1 MRTTARSAW
10 SEERKRKR
18 ECVFWREF
26 TGREDEELLQKC
38 ACIQK
43 ANELKKMESSVF
55 ERKFASLLLF
65 RVVLLT

>member
-1 MRTTARSAW
+1 MRTTARSAR

-18 ECVFWREF
+18 ECVLWKGF

-38 ACIQK
+38 ACVQK